1 MTGTTD
7 TKPEAAGQSAGTTTD
22 KTTGK
27 TTAKGISLRTGAR
40 LAVVQ
45 ALYEMD
51 ISGKGVLDALAE
63 FEAFWIGQEVDG
75 IMHPEAET
83 AFFRDLL
90 RGTVE
95 EQRAID
101 PKLDQALAQGWP
113 LRRIEIVLR
122 AILRAGAYELMFRP
136 DVPVGAAISAYVD
149 VAHSFY
155 TADEPGLVNAVL
167 DRLAR
172 EVRPGEVAAPK
183 ASGKPGSSKPLASK
197 PVASKPVSDTSGT
210 AKPSAKKA

>member
-1 MTGTTD
+1 MAEATP
-7 TKPEAAGQSAGTTTD
+7 PED
-22 KTTGK
+22 KSP
-27 TTAKGISLRTGAR
+27 AINPRSGAR

-63 FEAFWIGQEVDG
+63 FEAHWIGREIDG
-75 IMHPEAET
+75 IAHPQADP

-90 RGTVE
+90 RGVVD

-101 PKLDQALAQGWP
+101 RQLDDALSEGWP
-113 LRRIEIVLR
+113 LRRIETVLR

-136 DVPVGAAISAYVD
+136 DVPARAAISQYVD

-155 TADEPGLVNAVL
+155 SADEPGLVNGVL

-172 EVRPGEVAAPK
+172 QVRPAEVAGKPET
-183 ASGKPGSSKPLASK
+183 GKPGPKR
-197 PVASKPVSDTSGT
+197 G
-210 AKPSAKKA
+210 

>member
-1 MTGTTD
+1 MTGT
-7 TKPEAAGQSAGTTTD
+7 PETQPETGAASTE
-22 KTTGK
+22 
-27 TTAKGISLRTGAR
+27 TTASTVKLSPRSGAR

-75 IMHPEAET
+75 IAHPKAET

-122 AILRAGAYELMFRP
+122 AILRAGAYELMFRR

-167 DRLAR
+167 DRVAR
-172 EVRPGEVAAPK
+172 EVRPGEVGAAK
-183 ASGKPGSSKPLASK
+183 SSGKPGSSKPLPGKSPSGK
-197 PVASKPVSDTSGT
+197 PP
-210 AKPSAKKA
+210 AKKA